1 MEHGSGGKAMR
12 AGRGLHE
19 PQGLPLC
26 DIQHQDMLRGV
37 QSLAQ
42 GVMCPQAKGELS
54 VSSSRP
60 NEAARTP
67 EDSSGTGSVC
77 HQDQETLRK
86 ASRRKMT
93 KTSLITVSRHPHPRS
108 QQPGPLP
115 HLKHSCTPN
124 TAVRPVIQKPSLRG
138 HTTTT
143 SGWEPPVASLHQPA
157 QFPHSVGNWSQTSL
171 NLTSLTYQPL
181 PHWAYWTPHTPA
193 MFHFLLDSSAKLQ
206 CSPSTH

>member
-1 MEHGSGGKAMR
+1 MEHGAGGKAMR

-54 VSSSRP
+54 VSSFRP
-60 NEAARTP
+60 NEAAWTP

-77 HQDQETLRK
+77 QQDQETLRK

-93 KTSLITVSRHPHPRS
+93 KKTSLITASLHTHPIPS
-108 QQPGPLP
+108 SLD
-115 HLKHSCTPN
+115 LCLTPN
-124 TAVRPVIQKPSLRG
+124 TAVRLVIQKPSLCG
-138 HTTTT
+138 HTIPT
-143 SGWEPPVASLHQPA
+143 G
-157 QFPHSVGNWSQTSL
+157 G
-171 NLTSLTYQPL
+171 
-181 PHWAYWTPHTPA
+181 
-193 MFHFLLDSSAKLQ
+193 
-206 CSPSTH
+206 